1 MVPFSAGKHLPTCKD
16 TWICFLVG
24 DEMVKSMILA
34 AGSQETSKFFLLW
47 NYCSYEAETW
57 QAPFYL

>member
-34 AGSQETSKFFLLW
+34 AGSQETEVNFFF
-47 NYCSYEAETW
+47 SETIV
-57 QAPFYL
+57 AI